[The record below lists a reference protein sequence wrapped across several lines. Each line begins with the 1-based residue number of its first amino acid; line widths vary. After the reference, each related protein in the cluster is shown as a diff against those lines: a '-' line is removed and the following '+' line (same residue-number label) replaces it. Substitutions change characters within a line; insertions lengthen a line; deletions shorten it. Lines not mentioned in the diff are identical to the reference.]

1 MYDVLIV
8 GGGPAGLTAAIYL
21 SRAGRK
27 TAVIDTIPAGGQ
39 AAIINEIANYPGFVS
54 ISGYELIDNMIKQ
67 AKEFGTEFIRREAV
81 EINVSAMSVAL
92 SDGSRLE
99 ARAIVYAAGCKAK
112 SLGLSGEKE
121 LAGSGVSYCAT
132 CDGGFYKGRAVAVA
146 GYGKKAEEA
155 CEYLKNIASKVYLI
169 NRGGRS
175 VEGTEKIDGSVTKL
189 VGRPLTA
196 VEVAL
201 DSGNVV
207 SLETSCLFVEAGYVP
222 VTHLLAGKVRMDDR
236 GYIYT
241 DENMMTDVNGIF
253 AAGDVRV
260 KNLRQIVTAA
270 ADGAIA
276 AQAAGAYLSGKRE

>member
-1 MYDVLIV
+1 
-8 GGGPAGLTAAIYL
+8 
-21 SRAGRK
+21 
-27 TAVIDTIPAGGQ
+27 
-39 AAIINEIANYPGFVS
+39 
-54 ISGYELIDNMIKQ
+54 
-67 AKEFGTEFIRREAV
+67 
-81 EINVSAMSVAL
+81 MSVAL

-189 VGRPLTA
+189 VGSSAYRRRGRSRQRKCRF
-196 VEVAL
+196 VGDV
-201 DSGNVV
+201 
-207 SLETSCLFVEAGYVP
+207 LFVCGGRYVP